1 MVRTIFCP
9 HCFTINVKEKNPY
22 LQLFVNLK
30 KQTKV
35 YVPAR
40 YHLQR
45 SSHLFSVHFSKLSS
59 LRHSHVLFS
68 VSRESGV
75 HKLHQ
80 LLDACTNLNSP
91 YCLETPAL

>member
-1 MVRTIFCP
+1 MVRTIFSP
-9 HCFTINVKEKNPY
+9 HCITIDMKEKKTY
-22 LQLFVNLK
+22 LQFFMNLK
-30 KQTKV
+30 KQTKL

-59 LRHSHVLFS
+59 LRHDHVLFS
-68 VSRESGV
+68 ISHESWV
-75 HKLHQ
+75 RKLHQ
-80 LLDACTNLNSP
+80 LLDAYTNLNSP